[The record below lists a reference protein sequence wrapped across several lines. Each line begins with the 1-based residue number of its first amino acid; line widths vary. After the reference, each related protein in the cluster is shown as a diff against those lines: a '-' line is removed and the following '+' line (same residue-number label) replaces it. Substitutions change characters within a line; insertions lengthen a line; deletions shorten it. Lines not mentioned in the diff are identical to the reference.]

1 MAICPATTVRNS
13 ASSALKAFS
22 SRRPSPKTP
31 SARPRLTSG
40 MLQRDFDPEEYA
52 IIAGEGLKSLCSIP
66 LVNRGRAL
74 GVLGLGRRD
83 ENAFSADDAEFLTV
97 VAGQIA
103 IAVENAFSYRE
114 ISELKDKLAQ
124 EKLYLEEEIRSE
136 MAFEHIIG
144 TSSPLKHVLELV
156 ETVP

>member
-1 MAICPATTVRNS
+1 MAICPPTPVRNP

-31 SARPRLTSG
+31 SAPPRLTSG
-40 MLQRDFDPEEYA
+40 MLQRDFNPSPA
-52 IIAGEGLKSLCSIP
+52 IIAYSSGSKSLCSIP

-97 VAGQIA
+97 VARHIA
-103 IAVENAFSYRE
+103 IAVENAFSYPQT
-114 ISELKDKLAQ
+114 SHLKHQLPQENLPLAQ
-124 EKLYLEEEIRSE
+124 AIPTT
-136 MAFEHIIG
+136 MTVHQIIG
-144 TSSPLKHVLELV
+144 TS
-156 ETVP
+156 